1 MFRLR
6 CQECRPMR
14 LTDIDNIAK
23 YCIDFESVALVSYL
37 QNKYSLDKIVWSTCV
52 ENSNKR
58 NVYVT
63 CLNQTYLTIQALLP

>member
-6 CQECRPMR
+6 CQECRPMH

-37 QNKYSLDKIVWSTCV
+37 QKNTV
-52 ENSNKR
+52 
-58 NVYVT
+58 
-63 CLNQTYLTIQALLP
+63 LTKLSALQEVLALKTQIKGMSSSHV